1 MQTVGRNPRWL
12 IIYVYLY
19 MGTKE
24 KIIAKINEIEDEQ
37 LLKEILSLINI
48 ESELG
53 ETYELTEEQKSAVN
67 EGLNDFNNGRFY
79 SQNEA
84 DELIK
89 KWLENK

>member
-1 MQTVGRNPRWL
+1 
-12 IIYVYLY
+12 

-24 KIIAKINEIEDEQ
+24 KIIAKINEIEDEK

-48 ESELG
+48 ESDLG
-53 ETYELTEEQKSAVN
+53 EIYELTEEQKSAVN
-67 EGLNDFNNGRFY
+67 EGLSDFDNGRFY
-79 SQNEA
+79 SQMEA

>member
-1 MQTVGRNPRWL
+1 
-12 IIYVYLY
+12 

-24 KIIAKINEIEDEQ
+24 KIIAKINEIEDET

-53 ETYELTEEQKSAVN
+53 EIYELTEEQKSAVN
-67 EGLNDFNNGRFY
+67 EGLNDFNNGKFY
-79 SQNEA
+79 SQTEA